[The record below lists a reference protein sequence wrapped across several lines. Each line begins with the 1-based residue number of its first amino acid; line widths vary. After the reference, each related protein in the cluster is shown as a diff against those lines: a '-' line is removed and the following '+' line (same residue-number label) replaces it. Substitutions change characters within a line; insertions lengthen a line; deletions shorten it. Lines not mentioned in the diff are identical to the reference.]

1 TPLPAAVVVK
11 ASRAWRLTSVSCAT
25 SRARHNGRLAH
36 WEAILGIREK
46 PSHALMKSLI
56 NSEWKGDSYP
66 AQVCTDLG
74 TANVMARFGLVR
86 SEHFGDP
93 PFGPLNV
100 LSYIFVLVPD
110 TSSAASSPYPRLA
123 AASALDEAVSII
135 TDAFV
140 HETAGILQ
148 IPLYEV
154 DPDTPMYRYEVAS
167 LVALEVRNWITR
179 ELQANMALLKI
190 LAAEPMKMFAGKI
203 AKQKQEYPR

>member
-1 TPLPAAVVVK
+1 
-11 ASRAWRLTSVSCAT
+11 
-25 SRARHNGRLAH
+25 
-36 WEAILGIREK
+36 
-46 PSHALMKSLI
+46 MKSLI
-56 NSEWKGDSYP
+56 NSKWKGDSYP
-66 AQVCTDLG
+66 AQVCTGLG
-74 TANVMARFGLVR
+74 TADVMARFGLER

-93 PFGPLNV
+93 RFGPLNV

-110 TSSAASSPYPRLA
+110 TSSAASSPYTRLA

-135 TDAFV
+135 TDALV
-140 HETAGILQ
+140 HKTAGILQ

-154 DPDTPMYRYEVAS
+154 DPDRPMYRYEVDS

-203 AKQKQEYPR
+203 AEQNGQWQSAGTVGLNRSNSVTAGNSPWIDDKASI